1 MVQFSSTERI
11 QTEMKRLIL
20 ALVLLAAA
28 SSPLAAQSKLDF
40 TLVNKT
46 GLTIDY
52 IYVSP
57 TNDNEWGEDVM
68 GRDVLEH
75 GESVDIVFS
84 RSAKSCMWDLKVK
97 DEDGDEVSWSNL
109 DLCKASE
116 ITLNYEGGRPTATVK

>member
-1 MVQFSSTERI
+1 
-11 QTEMKRLIL
+11 MKRLIL
-20 ALVLLAAA
+20 AAILAIAVT
-28 SSPLAAQSKLDF
+28 SPLAAQSKLDF

-84 RSAKSCMWDLKVK
+84 RSEKSCMWDLKIK
-97 DEDGDEVSWSNL
+97 DADGDEVSWSNL
-109 DLCKASE
+109 DLCQASH
-116 ITLNYEGGRPTATVK
+116 ITLNYEGGRPTATIK